1 MKPWIVAIWLG
12 FLAGAITSVVLVVM
26 GQFEDLIWAGD
37 RTWLRIFLTVMA
49 GAVLIALLRPHA
61 PDASVETEIE
71 DETADVA
78 RQSLRAAGYFTV
90 LGVVSV
96 AFGAALGP
104 EGGILALI
112 GQLSA
117 YIARRIGKTA
127 AEERLIRQMGTAGAL
142 GGLYHSPPGGASYTD
157 SRPDAPWPLLLI
169 AGLSG
174 FAGLMLT
181 SALLP
186 KGHGLRIPLPASQAA
201 VDAQSLTL
209 LLLAAV
215 FGAALGLVFLG
226 SRSVATRALAWL
238 SGDVRVQV
246 LAGSLVFAILAAI
259 WPILLFNGQ
268 EALSEVVTG
277 ALVAGPGLL
286 VAIALLK
293 AIAAALCLA
302 AGWLGGPV
310 MPIAFVGATGGLAL
324 AQLVPGLDPGL
335 AAAAGVGAA
344 ETVALRRP
352 LVALLVVVFTAT
364 TAAPI
369 AVLIGVAVG
378 WAVSARLPAAA
389 PAHH

>member
-1 MKPWIVAIWLG
+1 MKPWIIAIWLG
-12 FLAGAITSVVLVVM
+12 FLAGAITSVVLVAM
-26 GQFEDLIWAGD
+26 AQLEDLIWAGD

-61 PDASVETEIE
+61 PDATVDAEIETE
-71 DETADVA
+71 TAGVA

-142 GGLYHSPPGGASYTD
+142 GGLYHSPPGGASYAD
-157 SRPDAPWPLLLI
+157 NRPDAPWPLLLI
-169 AGLSG
+169 AGISG

-181 SALLP
+181 SSLLP
-186 KGHGLRIPLPASQAA
+186 KGHGLRIPMPASQGEINAE
-201 VDAQSLTL
+201 SLTL
-209 LLLAAV
+209 LLLAAA
-215 FGAALGLVFLG
+215 FGALLGLVFLG
-226 SRSVATRALAWL
+226 SRSLATRVLAWL

-246 LAGSLVFAILAAI
+246 LAGSLVFATLAAI

-268 EALSEVVTG
+268 EALGEVVKG
-277 ALVAGPGLL
+277 ELAGGPGVLISAA
-286 VAIALLK
+286 VLK
-293 AIAAALCLA
+293 AVVAALCLA

-310 MPIAFVGATGGLAL
+310 MPIAFVGATGGIAL

-344 ETVALRRP
+344 ATVALRRP

-369 AVLIGVAVG
+369 AVLIGVAIG
-378 WAVSARLPAAA
+378 WAVSARLPT